1 MLEAL
6 TQYELIVLLAGLIGV
21 YIKLNADTLKLKG
34 RVETLEKSDNEVKG
48 MLTSLLEAV
57 NEVKILL
64 ATHGITKK

>member
-64 ATHGITKK
+64 ATHGITKQ

>member
-48 MLTSLLEAV
+48 MLTSLLQAV

-64 ATHGITKK
+64 ATHGITKQ